1 MNEKYT
7 DKSIISA
14 GIMQLFAGCFGLGR
28 FYLGDTKIGVLQI
41 IVSIATFGVGGVIW
55 GIVDGIK
62 MLSSNT
68 KY

>member
-28 FYLGDTKIGVLQI
+28 FYLGDTKIGILQI
-41 IVSIATFGVGGVIW
+41 IVSLATFGIGGVVW
-55 GIVDGIK
+55 GFIDGIK
-62 MLSSNT
+62 MLSSDIN
-68 KY
+68 

>member
-28 FYLGDTKIGVLQI
+28 FYLGDTKIVILQI
-41 IVSIATFGVGGVIW
+41 IVSLATFGIGRVVW
-55 GIVDGIK
+55 GFINGIK
-62 MLSSNT
+62 MLSSDIN
-68 KY
+68 